1 MQNITSID
9 LIAIDIDGT
18 LLNSQG
24 GLSTGARAAI
34 DKARDQG
41 VQVVIVSGRNR
52 VGLLQ
57 VMELVD
63 LELPYIGSGGA
74 YIANPATDE
83 VIQETPVPRA
93 TVEQVLAIARKA
105 EAAIFIEANSR
116 LFAEAD
122 PHLIAEIQPLAQI
135 DVVFTENI
143 LQAFMGDPQ
152 KIVMIKDPDSL
163 ADLEAEIRQKVANI
177 NLSYSSPVYLEVTK
191 QGVNKGSALI
201 QLAHYLGIPLP
212 RVAAIG
218 DERNDLSMFEVA
230 GLAIAMGNAS
240 AEVRAAADLIA
251 PDNDEGGLSW
261 AIHRILQSRSARLA

>member
-52 VGLLQ
+52 VGLLHF
-57 VMELVD
+57 MKLAD

-74 YIANPATDE
+74 YITNPVTGE

-93 TVEQVLAIARKA
+93 TIEKILAIARKA
-105 EAAIFIEANSR
+105 KAAIFIEANSR

-122 PHLIAEIQPLAQI
+122 PQVIASIQALAGI
-135 DVVFTENI
+135 DVVLTEDI
-143 LQAFMGDPQ
+143 LQDFTGDPQ
-152 KIVMIKDPDSL
+152 KIVMVKDPDSL

-177 NLSYSSPVYLEVTK
+177 TLSYSSPVYLEVTK
-191 QGVNKGSALI
+191 QGVNKGAALI
-201 QLAHYLGIPLP
+201 QLARYMGVPLA
-212 RVAAIG
+212 RIAAIG

-240 AEVRAAADLIA
+240 TEVRAAADLIA
-251 PDNDEGGLSW
+251 PSNDEGGVSW
-261 AIHRILQSRSARLA
+261 AIHQILESRSVLSG